1 MVDYITEE
9 YGFEKLLGLIDQY
22 AVVKE
27 ESERF
32 NEVFQ
37 LTLNQFNNGFQ
48 RWINQRV
55 EDINVYVHSED
66 VPDEGEGHGHGMRE
80 NSSAI
85 LAELYNNSSLK
96 QHMRARIEENE
107 RDFQAHLQLG
117 IVLFKEEDF
126 EQAKFHLIT
135 ANDML
140 PSYTGYPSPALVLS
154 QIFDREGN
162 QQEQFKWLEVLL
174 ENLQHDYD
182 SAVLLAEEALEKQNF
197 ERAEYYIDRAIQV
210 DPYRSGVHE
219 LKARYANQVGDADLA
234 VTEYEVL
241 LKLDINDPVEARTDL
256 AQAYL
261 NNGQLEEAKQNVLFA
276 LEIAPSYRRAQE
288 VLLKSLNG
296 SENQ

>member
-1 MVDYITEE
+1 MCGIFGIFGHPKAAELT
-9 YGFEKLLGLIDQY
+9 FFGLHALQHRGQ
-22 AVVKE
+22 
-27 ESERF
+27 ESAGISVSDGESIQTRRGQGLVS
-32 NEVFQ
+32 EVF
-37 LTLNQFNNGFQ
+37 
-48 RWINQRV
+48 
-55 EDINVYVHSED
+55 
-66 VPDEGEGHGHGMRE
+66 
-80 NSSAI
+80 
-85 LAELYNNSSLK
+85 
-96 QHMRARIEENE
+96 
-107 RDFQAHLQLG
+107 
-117 IVLFKEEDF
+117 FKEEDF

-182 SAVLLAEEALEKQNF
+182 SAVLLAEEALENQDF
-197 ERAEYYIDRAIQV
+197 ERADYYIDRAIQV

-261 NNGQLEEAKQNVLFA
+261 NNGQLEEAKQSVLFA